1 MQRSTAA
8 GAHAEPG
15 ELRDH
20 GLCSGRQEGPRGSGG
35 CGWRCAR
42 RPRRP
47 SNLKHGPQWTRGWR
61 AWPLP
66 LCVPAPRGYTRAPPS
81 PAAPTSALARAGG
94 SAAGPAA
101 HGSSRAPSAPRACY
115 LRAGRAGARDGAPA
129 ALPLAPAAPRRAF
142 RATAVGVL
150 GAGCTVG
157 HGCKCTNGFGGMIYY
172 WAGLRKTSKKIIHQP
187 PSITPADLETYPS
200 CIRIRVPVLFFS
212 V

>member
-1 MQRSTAA
+1 MLMQRSTAA

-81 PAAPTSALARAGG
+81 PAAPTSAPARAGG

-129 ALPLAPAAPRRAF
+129 ALPLAPAAPRRRRRRRGGLSAPPLWAF
-142 RATAVGVL
+142 LARDALLDMGVNVRTVL
-150 GAGCTVG
+150 AG
-157 HGCKCTNGFGGMIYY
+157 
-172 WAGLRKTSKKIIHQP
+172 
-187 PSITPADLETYPS
+187 
-200 CIRIRVPVLFFS
+200 
-212 V
+212 